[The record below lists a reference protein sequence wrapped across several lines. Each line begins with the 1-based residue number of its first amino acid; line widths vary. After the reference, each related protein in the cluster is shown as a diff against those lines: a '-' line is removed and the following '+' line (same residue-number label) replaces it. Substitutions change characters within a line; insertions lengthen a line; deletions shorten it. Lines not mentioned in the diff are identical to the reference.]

1 MQALKAVVIGMAVL
15 IVIGMVVV
23 IVTIANRLGKGPT
36 PAAAPAAAVA
46 ASLVLPAGCSVVEMT
61 AVGDRLALR
70 LAGSGDCREIL
81 LVDPRSGALAGR
93 LRLAEAPAAQ

>member
-15 IVIGMVVV
+15 IVVGMVVV
-23 IVTIANRLGKGPT
+23 IVTIANRLGKGPK
-36 PAAAPAAAVA
+36 PAAPVATVA
-46 ASLVLPAGCSVVEMT
+46 ASLALPAGCSVVEMT